1 MKFEY
6 PLQLVLLVP
15 AVALFVWS
23 CFRGGLAGRKGGA
36 NLLLRFVAVAFVIVG
51 FARPFKD
58 LPTSPQAMQA
68 FLDISQSIGDSQ
80 GDALLAKARKLSA
93 ETSIPLTIVPFANEV
108 YSGESIVDRGES
120 FAQIRARYQALDTGH
135 SDIKG
140 ALAKRSD
147 SPLALL
153 LSDGYENL
161 DSEKSRS
168 ASPIY
173 LRVFPLL
180 ADGEDPAERLQ
191 ITQLNVPK
199 VVPAKKQ
206 ADIRA
211 TVTNHGDVPQEARI
225 TISHGER
232 VVSAQTIV
240 IPSRQDFVLS
250 TLSDPTQEG
259 LRSVAITLSWRDV
272 QGEHTLRRSAW
283 LAGEK
288 REQVLV
294 VSGNQSDDRFLSTML
309 LDDAY
314 QLRSVVGTGNAE
326 DFGTLGDYQ
335 VIVLNNLHSKQIAP
349 RVLRGLKTFV
359 QDGGSLV
366 CIGGDTS
373 YGLGGYIGSQL
384 EELLP
389 VKLIPPHKESKRLG
403 VAVQLII
410 DKSRSMITDNRL
422 EYAKRAAAAVV
433 QTLKDDDFIGIIG
446 FDEVPF
452 VALPLSPVARVRS
465 VALSRISRLFPT
477 SRTNLYPALEEARR
491 GLSSVRAGRKHMVV
505 LTDGKIPDP
514 GPYYFELLKQARFLG
529 ITLSTILVG
538 GEEDDGFLDQL
549 ARRGGGAFYQT
560 SDPSKLP
567 KIFLSDVR
575 VATEE
580 QTMREEDSIP
590 VTLGPRG
597 VRSTSITSYPNLK
610 GYVQTETKPGAVTE
624 LVVRSKKG
632 TYPLLASQTIGK
644 GRVLAFTSDANG
656 RWSADWFRWSRIREF
671 WSDIISSMRGV
682 RGKTKGALTDF
693 EARTWVEGTTAVLDV
708 AIFENE
714 VTGDLRG
721 SIESPRG
728 DRTSVQF
735 KKLEEGHYQ
744 ARIDRIQA
752 GTYKADLSLGERKIP
767 EFAWDIS
774 GDLFGEQPHRTPNLS
789 LLTDLASQTGGSVE
803 PDADTVRGMVARL
816 ERKRFYV
823 WECMLLALFF
833 YATELLVRLRPNR

>member
-6 PLQLVLLVP
+6 PFKLLLLVP

-23 CFRGGLAGRKGGA
+23 YLLGGLTGRKGGA
-36 NLLLRFVAVAFVIVG
+36 TLILRFGAVAFVIVA
-51 FARPFKD
+51 FAVPYKD
-58 LPTSPQAMQA
+58 LPNSPQAMQA
-68 FLDISQSIGDSQ
+68 YLDISQSISDSQ
-80 GDALLAKARKLSA
+80 GNSLLAKARKLSA
-93 ETSIPLTIVPFANEV
+93 ETSIPLTIIPFAREV
-108 YSGESIVDRGES
+108 YSGESLVDTGES
-120 FAQIRARYQALDTGH
+120 LAKIRSRYQALDTGY
-135 SDIKG
+135 SDIRG
-140 ALAKRSD
+140 ALSRRSD
-147 SPLALL
+147 SSLAVL

-161 DSEKSRS
+161 DPKKSINTPPL
-168 ASPIY
+168 A
-173 LRVFPLL
+173 LKVFPLL
-180 ADGEDPAERLQ
+180 ADGEDPTERLQ
-191 ITQLNVPK
+191 IAQLSVPK

-206 ADIRA
+206 AEIRA
-211 TVTNHGDVPQEARI
+211 TVSNHGDVAQPASIQI
-225 TISHGER
+225 THGER
-232 VVSAQTIV
+232 VVSAQTVV
-240 IPSRQDFVLS
+240 IPPRQDFVLS
-250 TLSDPTQEG
+250 ALSDPTQEG
-259 LRSVAITLSWRDV
+259 LKSVAITLSWRDAQGKHTV
-272 QGEHTLRRSAW
+272 QKSAW

-294 VSGNQSDDRFLSTML
+294 VSGNQTDDRFLSTML
-309 LDDAY
+309 TDEAY
-314 QLRSVVGTGNAE
+314 QLRSVLGTGNAD

-335 VIVLNNLHSKQIAP
+335 VIVLNNLHIKQIAP
-349 RVLRGLKTFV
+349 SVLRELKTFV

-433 QTLKDDDFIGIIG
+433 QTLKDDDFIGVIG

-538 GEEDDGFLDQL
+538 GEEDDGFLSQL

-580 QTMREEDSIP
+580 QTMREEDTIP

-597 VRSTSITSYPNLK
+597 VRSTSITSFPKLK
-610 GYVQTETKPGAVTE
+610 GFVQTETKPGALTE
-624 LVVRSKKG
+624 LVVRSQKG
-632 TYPLLASQTIGK
+632 THPLLASQNVGK

-656 RWSADWFRWSRIREF
+656 RWSADWFRWSRVREF

-682 RGKTKGALTDF
+682 RGDTKGTLTDF

-708 AIFENE
+708 AIFEDE
-714 VTGDLRG
+714 ATGSLGG
-721 SIESPRG
+721 SVESPRG
-728 DRTSVQF
+728 ERTTLQF

-744 ARIDRIQA
+744 ARVDRIQA
-752 GTYKADLSLGERKIP
+752 GTYKADLSLEERKIP
-767 EFAWDIS
+767 QFAWDIS
-774 GDLFGEQPHRTPNLS
+774 GDLFGEQSHRTPNLS
-789 LLTDLASQTGGSVE
+789 LLTELASQTGGAVE
-803 PDADTVRGMVARL
+803 PDADTIRSMVALR
-816 ERKRFYV
+816 ESKRSYV
-823 WECMLLALFF
+823 WEFMVLALLF
-833 YATELLVRLRPNR
+833 YATELMVRLRPYR